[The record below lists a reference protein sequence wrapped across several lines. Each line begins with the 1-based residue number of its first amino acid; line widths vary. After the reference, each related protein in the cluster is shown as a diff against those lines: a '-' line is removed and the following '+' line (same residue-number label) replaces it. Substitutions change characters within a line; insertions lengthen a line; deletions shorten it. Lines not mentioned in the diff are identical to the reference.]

1 MQALAAII
9 ATIAGVA
16 IVFQLVQN
24 VAGPNQA
31 PVTGLGTG
39 ATALTS
45 VTGSLFTKG

>member
-24 VAGPNQA
+24 VAGAGQT
-31 PVTGLGTG
+31 PVTGLGT
-39 ATALTS
+39 ATSGLTS